1 MNESQ
6 NIEDGSAMKSLK
18 GTACYCTHYK
28 EYWAD
33 GEGRSLLGH
42 KKSLAEIA
50 RLIYLDE
57 MGDLCAARNV

>member
-1 MNESQ
+1 
-6 NIEDGSAMKSLK
+6 MKSLK